1 MALTPPLLSSPFFAS
16 SASPSLRAL
25 QHRPGLENSTLQQ
38 RERGR
43 GREGEGAGGME
54 ERKDENVEKVIN
66 DCTEVIWQEGVGG
79 FGIYMQ
85 MKHNFLTVKSR
96 D

>member
-1 MALTPPLLSSPFFAS
+1 
-16 SASPSLRAL
+16 
-25 QHRPGLENSTLQQ
+25 
-38 RERGR
+38 
-43 GREGEGAGGME
+43 ME

-85 MKHNFLTVKSR
+85 MKHNFLTIKSR